1 MGFRG
6 LCGRRRDPIRM
17 PEAPALPEHLG
28 ILTLKYFGQTARYT
42 FTASRSPP
50 QWRPATKI
58 GAEMSFIS
66 TKLPPPMSR
75 R

>member
-1 MGFRG
+1 
-6 LCGRRRDPIRM
+6 
-17 PEAPALPEHLG
+17 LPEHLG